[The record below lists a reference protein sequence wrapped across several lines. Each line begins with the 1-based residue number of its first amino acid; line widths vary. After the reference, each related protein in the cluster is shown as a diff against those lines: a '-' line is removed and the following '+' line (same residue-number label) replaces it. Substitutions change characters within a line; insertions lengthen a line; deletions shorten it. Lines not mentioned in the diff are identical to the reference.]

1 MVDVGCD
8 MNSLHRINKSEDFRV
23 QTLRENLLAIKLG
36 NVICRTQ
43 DSVGVEI

>member
-8 MNSLHRINKSEDFRV
+8 TNSLHRRNKSEDFRV
-23 QTLRENLLAIKLG
+23 QKLRENLLAIKLG
-36 NVICRTQ
+36 NLLCRTQ